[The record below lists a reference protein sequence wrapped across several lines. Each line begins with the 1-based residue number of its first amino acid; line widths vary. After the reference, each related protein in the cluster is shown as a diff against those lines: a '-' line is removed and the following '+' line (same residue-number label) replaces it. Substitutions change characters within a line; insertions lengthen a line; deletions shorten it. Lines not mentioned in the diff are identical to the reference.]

1 MGRPGLHRLRLG
13 LFLGVGL
20 IAAALAFGADA
31 AGILQSQEQ
40 ATVDV
45 RFSIRGPHAAPKNIV
60 IVQID
65 DVTFNDLHF
74 LRLPRALHA
83 KVIDRLHQDGAK
95 VIAYDIQ
102 FTERT
107 DDKNDNAL
115 IAAVGRAGNLV
126 LATTI
131 VDDAGRTNVLGG
143 DDNLRGLQD
152 RKSTRLNSS
161 H

>member
-13 LFLGVGL
+13 MFLGVGL

-115 IAAVGRAGNLV
+115 IAAVGYPISFVVCGLFPLLAMPLV
-126 LATTI
+126 P
-131 VDDAGRTNVLGG
+131 VRDDPSLRDSPRT
-143 DDNLRGLQD
+143 
-152 RKSTRLNSS
+152 
-161 H
+161 